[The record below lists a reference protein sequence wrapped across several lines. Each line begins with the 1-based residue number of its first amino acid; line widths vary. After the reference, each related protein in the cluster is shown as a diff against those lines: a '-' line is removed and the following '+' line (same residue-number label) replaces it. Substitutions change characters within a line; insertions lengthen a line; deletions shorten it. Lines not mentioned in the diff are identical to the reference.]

1 MRSIQASFG
10 ILLVGSALVAA
21 GCGSK
26 SAPPAESMPATMPA
40 ATMPAMVMPTPT
52 VAMVKPP
59 ADKDL
64 THVLTKDEPY
74 FSDMPSAGATPA
86 GTLKEG
92 SKVLVLIPG
101 TDYSQVTTDKGV
113 SAYTATDGLKPLGK

>member
-1 MRSIQASFG
+1 MRSMKTSLSLLLLGGAVVAVGCAS
-10 ILLVGSALVAA
+10 
-21 GCGSK
+21 K
-26 SAPPAESMPATMPA
+26 PAPPEMAPATMPA
-40 ATMPAMVMPTPT
+40 ATMPA
-52 VAMVKPP
+52 AP
-59 ADKDL
+59 ALAPVVTALKAPAEKDL

-74 FSDMPSAGATPA
+74 FADMPAAGATPA

-101 TDYSQVTTDKGV
+101 ADYSQVTTDKGV

>member
-1 MRSIQASFG
+1 MRSMKASLSV
-10 ILLVGSALVAA
+10 LLIGGAFVAVGCASKPAPEMTPPTTAPAVAVT
-21 GCGSK
+21 
-26 SAPPAESMPATMPA
+26 PPAVALKAPAE
-40 ATMPAMVMPTPT
+40 
-52 VAMVKPP
+52 
-59 ADKDL
+59 KDL

-74 FSDMPSAGATPA
+74 FSDAPTPGATPA

-101 TDYSQVTTDKGV
+101 ADYSQVTTDKGV